1 MTFSWKYLIS
11 FTLLLAFQYAVAQH
25 IGIDKRALAGLAS
38 EERINVIFSYNEL
51 SFNGKHLPEAE
62 FLQHIHEKVT
72 KYGDLEMAE
81 KWVADYKKA
90 KKQSWPETF
99 ISKLNSDLGKL
110 RNAPAFVLNDTTT
123 KYTVVVHTHWMNFGY
138 DAGIVK
144 RPAKA
149 SMDIYFYKTSDAENY
164 LSLSKLKKREGLY
177 NDSRY
182 RNKEWPRPSL
192 ASMRNVYERVAPNL
206 AKALKRVVKK

>member
-1 MTFSWKYLIS
+1 MTFSWKYLLFFS
-11 FTLLLAFQYAVAQH
+11 ALLTFQYVSAQH

-38 EERINVIFSYNEL
+38 EEKINVIFSYSEL
-51 SFNGKHLPEAE
+51 TFNSKYLSEPEFIE
-62 FLQHIHEKVT
+62 HIHEKIS
-72 KYGDLEMAE
+72 KHGDAEMAE
-81 KWVADYKKA
+81 KWVSDYKKA

-99 ISKLNSDLGKL
+99 ISQLNKELGKR

-144 RPAKA
+144 KPAKA
-149 SMDIYFYKTSDAENY
+149 SMDIYFYKTADAVNY

-177 NDSRY
+177 NESRY
-182 RNKEWPRPSL
+182 SNNEWPRPSL

-206 AKALKRVVKK
+206 ADALKRVIKK